1 MATEAERA
9 RIDRLV
15 RKHADLAIR
24 LCDPYLGRG
33 LIEPEDLAQAAMLGL
48 TLAAVRCEDE
58 TTFAGYAVPYVVAAI
73 RDEIRRSR
81 VIPVGERLARS
92 GAEWPRIARIAEPNL
107 VIDPASTRSHAV
119 ADDEAA
125 IEAALRRLRS
135 ADRRALEV
143 RFGLDG
149 GPERTLEQTGR
160 KLGISR
166 QAAVRRLA
174 RALQSLRAELKPNRT
189 GGTNLRQSYA

>member
-15 RKHADLAIR
+15 RQHADLAIR

-33 LIEPEDLAQAAMLGL
+33 MIEPEDLAQAAMLGL
-48 TLAAVRCEDE
+48 TRAVVRCEDE
-58 TTFAGYAVPYVVAAI
+58 ATLAGYAVPYIVAAI
-73 RDEIRRSR
+73 RDEIRRAR

-92 GAEWPRIARIAEPNL
+92 GAEWPRIARIAEPDL
-107 VIDPASTRSHAV
+107 VVDPASTRSHAV
-119 ADDEAA
+119 TDDAVA
-125 IEAALRRLRS
+125 IEAALKRLR
-135 ADRRALEV
+135 AIDRRALEV

-149 GPERTLEQTGR
+149 GPVRTLDQVGR

-174 RALQSLRAELKPNRT
+174 RALQMLRAELQPKRT
-189 GGTNLRQSYA
+189 GGPDLRQAYA